1 LGTPRSDLK
10 IEAVVAL
17 GRNRLRLGNRRA
29 LQIFRG
35 KLCMPGSSGLS
46 HGALGGHPFL
56 NCSAAVITRVRLHVP
71 RSPFHKVPN
80 RLTLLGI
87 A

>member
-1 LGTPRSDLK
+1 
-10 IEAVVAL
+10 
-17 GRNRLRLGNRRA
+17 LGNRRA
-29 LQIFRG
+29 LKIFRG
-35 KLCMPGSSGLS
+35 KLCMPGSSGFG
-46 HGALGGHPFL
+46 HGALGCNPFL
-56 NCSAAVITRVRLHVP
+56 DWSAAVITRVRLHVP